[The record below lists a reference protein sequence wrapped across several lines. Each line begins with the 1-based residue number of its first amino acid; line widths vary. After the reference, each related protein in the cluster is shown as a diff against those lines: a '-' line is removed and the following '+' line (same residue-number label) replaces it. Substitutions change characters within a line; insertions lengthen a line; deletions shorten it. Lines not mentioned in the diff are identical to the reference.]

1 MNMKNK
7 LENETKTFL
16 HYRKLTSKLKQAAL
30 MAEKTIMS
38 VQKKM
43 NSHELYEKK
52 SQKFFF

>member
-1 MNMKNK
+1 MKNK

-30 MAEKTIMS
+30 IAEKTIMS